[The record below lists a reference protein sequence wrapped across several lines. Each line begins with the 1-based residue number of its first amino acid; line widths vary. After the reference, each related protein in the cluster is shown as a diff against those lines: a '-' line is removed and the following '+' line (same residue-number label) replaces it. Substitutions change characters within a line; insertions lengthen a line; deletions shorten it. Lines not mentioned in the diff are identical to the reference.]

1 MLKKVV
7 TDFTFSAYGR
17 ELFTALGVDIGDF
30 VAVGITVAV
39 VFIISLLSEK
49 GVNIRSAL
57 REKHPALYYA
67 AILALIIYIVI
78 LGAYGPGYT
87 RSTPSTPIFLR
98 NQL

>member
-1 MLKKVV
+1 MI
-7 TDFTFSAYGR
+7 SAT
-17 ELFTALGVDIGDF
+17 LSP
-30 VAVGITVAV
+30 VGITVAV

-57 REKHPALYYA
+57 REKHPALHYA

-87 RSTPSTPIFLR
+87 PVDPTYADF
-98 NQL
+98 